1 MQSCHY
7 QHETD
12 EHDWQEMFE
21 GQENL
26 LEGYE
31 NMLEGYE
38 NLFEGYKISP
48 FEHRPNQQSI
58 DT

>member
-1 MQSCHY
+1 
-7 QHETD
+7 
-12 EHDWQEMFE
+12 MFE

-58 DT
+58 DTYHITKTADV

>member
-12 EHDWQEMFE
+12 ELDWQEMFE

-38 NLFEGYKISP
+38 NLLEGYKISP

-58 DT
+58 GT